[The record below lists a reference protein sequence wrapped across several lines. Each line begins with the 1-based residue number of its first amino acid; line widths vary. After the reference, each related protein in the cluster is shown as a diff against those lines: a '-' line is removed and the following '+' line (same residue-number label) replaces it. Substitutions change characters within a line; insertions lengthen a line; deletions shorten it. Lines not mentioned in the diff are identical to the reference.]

1 MKKQVLLSLLF
12 FIAVFNGCESPDP
25 LEDLLQTKTREL
37 AGVWIWIN
45 TEYPTPFGSIVVSS
59 LESGTIYKV
68 VFAGNKA
75 EVFRQN
81 HLVQKISFEVN
92 KGSGEDFYLDILTKN
107 ELEHSSIDM
116 LGGKILFNKKE
127 LTLAYDTRSFRSN
140 MRLNKLEIF

>member
-1 MKKQVLLSLLF
+1 MKKHVSLSLLF
-12 FIAVFNGCESPDP
+12 VVAAFAGCQSPDP
-25 LEDLLQTKTREL
+25 MEDLLQAKRNEL
-37 AGVWIWIN
+37 TGVWIWMN

-92 KGSGEDFYLDILTKN
+92 KGSGDDFYLDVLTKK
-107 ELEHSSIDM
+107 ELENSSIDM
-116 LGGKILFNKKE
+116 LGGKILLNKKD
-127 LTLAYDTRSFRSN
+127 LTLAYDTKSFRSN
-140 MRLNKLEIF
+140 MRLSKLEIF